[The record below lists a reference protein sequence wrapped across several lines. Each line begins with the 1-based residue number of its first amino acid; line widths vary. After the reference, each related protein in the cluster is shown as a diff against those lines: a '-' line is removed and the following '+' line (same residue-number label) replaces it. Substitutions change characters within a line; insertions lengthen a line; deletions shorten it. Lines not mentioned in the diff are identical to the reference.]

1 MWLLDSIIGKIILKA
16 ELEGF
21 AIPENKAAFDSSD
34 TGSSG
39 IDILNIVGSTAE
51 ITIEGILTNTPNMM
65 ALFFGGG
72 NTTYVDIINA
82 IAAAEQNDEVEDI
95 VLSVN
100 SPGGNVAGLFNAID
114 AIAKA
119 EKPTKAVVTNMAT
132 SAAYALVAQA
142 DSIVAVNESVQVG
155 SVGIVVTHRID
166 ENAVT
171 ITSSKAPKKHP
182 DVTTEKGKAVVQE
195 QLNAFHDIFVN
206 VIARGRNTTIDTVN
220 ADFGQGAVLLAE
232 KAKKQGMIDSIS
244 NSIISGG
251 NNKPLDISGNP
262 SAQAPVVKVQALG
275 IPVKIEKE
283 DDKKENTNSAKEAT
297 MDLKA
302 LQLEHPELFAQVVEM
317 GVKQE
322 RDRVSAHLIYG
333 GGSEQAM
340 VIAIKAVTD
349 GEEVTE
355 VHRANYTMAATNKNA
370 VVDREGDNP
379 PPLDAGST
387 ATDVD
392 EDMELAQAALKAAGF
407 PVVEVK
413 EGGTA

>member
-21 AIPENKAAFDSSD
+21 AIPENKAAFDNSD
-34 TGSSG
+34 AGNSG

-82 IAAAEQNDEVEDI
+82 IATAEQNDEVEDI

-100 SPGGNVAGLFNAID
+100 SSGGNVAGLFNAID

-182 DVTTEKGKAVVQE
+182 DVTTEKGKAVAQE
-195 QLNAFHDIFVN
+195 QLDAFHDIFVN

-220 ADFGQGAVLLAE
+220 SDFGQGAVLLAE

-244 NSIISGG
+244 NSIIPKG
-251 NNKPLDISGNP
+251 NKPLDISGNP
-262 SAQAPVVKVQALG
+262 SAQTPGVEVQASSSA
-275 IPVKIEKE
+275 VKIEKE
-283 DDKKENTNSAKEAT
+283 VEKKEDTNSAKEAT

-302 LQLEHPELFAQVVEM
+302 LQLEQPELFAQVVGM

-370 VVDREGDNP
+370 VEDRGGDNP
-379 PPLDAGST
+379 PELDAAGAVT
-387 ATDVD
+387 EVD
-392 EDMELAQAALKAAGF
+392 EDMEMTKAALKAAGM
-407 PVVEVK
+407 PVVE